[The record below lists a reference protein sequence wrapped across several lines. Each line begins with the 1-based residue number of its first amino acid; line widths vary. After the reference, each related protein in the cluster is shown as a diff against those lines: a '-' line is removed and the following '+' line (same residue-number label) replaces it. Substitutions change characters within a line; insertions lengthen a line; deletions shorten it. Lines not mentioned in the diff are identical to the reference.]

1 MNNDDSM
8 TLEFNVPDVQLP
20 PEKETYGIDN
30 ESTKVGKGITFDIS
44 EDSSSNEEETLPTTT
59 DGKILLKIKKI
70 AQERPSRDI
79 SPKKSF
85 KSWNNTL
92 KV

>member
-59 DGKILLKIKKI
+59 DGKILLKIKKNCTRKTI
-70 AQERPSRDI
+70 KRHFS
-79 SPKKSF
+79 KKSF